1 MVLRDENMGWEVGKV
16 GKGGQK
22 VKTSSYKKICLGN
35 IMYREYQLYG
45 EKKILLKYG
54 EPVSQPAWAHFG
66 SRRESPL
73 LPWMFLPMLS

>member
-1 MVLRDENMGWEVGKV
+1 MVLRDGDMGQEVGKV

-45 EKKILLKYG
+45 EKK
-54 EPVSQPAWAHFG
+54 FC
-66 SRRESPL
+66 
-73 LPWMFLPMLS
+73 